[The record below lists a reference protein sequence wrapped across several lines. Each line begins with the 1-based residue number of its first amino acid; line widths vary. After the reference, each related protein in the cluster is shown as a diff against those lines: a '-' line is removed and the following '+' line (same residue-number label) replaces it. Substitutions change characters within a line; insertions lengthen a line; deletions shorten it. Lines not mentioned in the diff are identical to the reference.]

1 MLTASPMNQYVKLIR
16 AALILSMLCWV
27 GAALAQGQGQAT
39 PSPTQAAPSP
49 TQAAP
54 QAAAPTTPAVKL
66 SPEELA
72 QKYVEIWN
80 TGNFDLIN
88 SIFKFPAMMTSRGN
102 HVPLNEPLL
111 KRVIMAWRKSMPDL
125 TFKVEDTLVQ
135 GNKVALRLSFTG
147 TYKRRLFANTADPND
162 HPRSIRA
169 TAMWMFDTGDG
180 KIKQVWE
187 EYDEIAMH
195 YQMGGFWRT
204 NEDLEAG
211 EKNQAPSAP
220 NSEPA
225 PAAPTPPKP

>member
-1 MLTASPMNQYVKLIR
+1 MLTALPMNRYVKLIR
-16 AALILSMLCWV
+16 VALILSMLCWV
-27 GAALAQGQGQAT
+27 ATALAQGQEQAT
-39 PSPTQAAPSP
+39 PSPAPA

-54 QAAAPTTPAVKL
+54 QSAAPATAAQKL

-80 TGNFDLIN
+80 TGNFDPIN

-102 HVPLNEPLL
+102 HVPLNEHLL

-162 HPRSIRA
+162 HPRAIRA

-180 KIKQVWE
+180 KIRQVWE
-187 EYDEIAMH
+187 EYDEIAMR
-195 YQMGGFWRT
+195 YQMGGFWRS
-204 NEDLEAG
+204 NEELEGG

-220 NSEPA
+220 SSEPA
-225 PAAPTPPKP
+225 PASPTPPKP